1 MKKDYLKQLR
11 DGEDLT
17 RRQLCI
23 LILQLSVP
31 AILAQ
36 ISSIVMQ
43 YIDASMVGHLGSQE
57 SASIGLMASST
68 WLFGG
73 LCMASGIGFNVQIAH
88 AIGAK
93 DEVKARQIVR
103 LGIIVSL
110 ILSSILMIAGVVISD
125 SLPGWLGGESAIQPD
140 ASAYFFIFSLFMPVM
155 TLNYVCGGML
165 QSSGNMKTPSILQI
179 SMCVLDVVFNAVLIF
194 PTWTFDCLGVA
205 VTVPG
210 AGMGVVGAALGTAL
224 SEVVIVVLMLYFLLV
239 KSPSLHIRRGE
250 RMMVSLESVPIL
262 KKALIIAAPI
272 GFEQV
277 VMCGAQIAST
287 RIVAPLGMASIA
299 ANSFSIT
306 AESLCYMPGYGIG
319 CAATTL
325 IGQSI
330 GAKRDDLTRKIGW
343 LTTALGMGVMAFT
356 GTLMYIFAPE
366 MIALLSPDPEIQV
379 LGTKILRIEAFAE
392 PMYAASIVATGVF
405 RGAGDT
411 LIPSCMN
418 FVSMWF
424 IRLPLAA
431 LLARN
436 LGLEGVWIAMCIE
449 LCCRGTMFLIRMKGR
464 RWQQASRKGK
474 RKVSEDKASEC
485 SEERQSEES
494 KTNDCVIVEDK

>member
-11 DGEDLT
+11 DGEPLT
-17 RRQLCI
+17 RKQLCI

-73 LCMASGIGFNVQIAH
+73 LCMASGIGFNVQIAQ

-93 DEVKARQIVR
+93 NDVKARQIVR
-103 LGIIVSL
+103 LGIVVSL
-110 ILSSILMIAGVVISD
+110 IFSVLLLVVGVWICG
-125 SLPGWLGGESAIQPD
+125 SLPGWLGSESALHAD

-165 QSSGNMKTPSILQI
+165 QSSGNMKTPAILHI
-179 SMCVLDVVFNAVLIF
+179 AMCVLDVIFNAVLIF
-194 PTWTFDCLGVA
+194 PDWTVEIADWTIA
-205 VTVPG
+205 IPG
-210 AGMGVVGAALGTAL
+210 FGLGVVGAALGTAL
-224 SEVVIVVLMLYFLLV
+224 AECVIVLLMLYFLLV
-239 KSPSLHIRRGE
+239 RSPSLRLRHGE
-250 RMMVSLESVPIL
+250 RFESCNRLPIL
-262 KKALIIAAPI
+262 KKALKIAAPI
-272 GFEQV
+272 GFEQA

-319 CAATTL
+319 VAATTL

-330 GAKRDDLTRKIGW
+330 GAKRDDLTRKLGW

-356 GTLMYIFAPE
+356 GALMFVFAPQ
-366 MIALLSPDPEIQV
+366 MIALLSPDPEIQA
-379 LGTKILRIEAFAE
+379 LGTTILRIEAFAE

-411 LIPSCMN
+411 LVPSCMN

-449 LCCRGTMFLIRMKGR
+449 LCCRGAMFLMRMRGRKWQSAAGR
-464 RWQQASRKGK
+464 RKDDDS
-474 RKVSEDKASEC
+474 
-485 SEERQSEES
+485 ES
-494 KTNDCVIVEDK
+494 KIENADINQGEMDNYED

>member
-11 DGEDLT
+11 DGDALT
-17 RRQLCI
+17 TKQLCI

-57 SASIGLMASST
+57 AASIGLMASST

-73 LCMASGIGFNVQIAH
+73 LCMASGIGFNVQIAQ

-93 DEVKARQIVR
+93 DDVKARQIVHI
-103 LGIIVSL
+103 GIVVSL
-110 ILSSILMIAGVVISD
+110 IFSSLLLIVGALISG
-125 SLPGWLGGESAIQPD
+125 SLPGWLGGESAIQPE
-140 ASAYFFIFSLFMPVM
+140 ATAYFFIFSLFLPIM

-165 QSSGNMKTPSILQI
+165 QSSGNMKTPAILHI
-179 SMCVLDVVFNAVLIF
+179 AMCVLDVIFNAFLIF
-194 PTWTFDCLGVA
+194 PNWTFEIMDFSITIEGFGLGVI
-205 VTVPG
+205 
-210 AGMGVVGAALGTAL
+210 GAALGTAL
-224 SEVVIVVLMLYFLLV
+224 AECVVVLLMLYFLLI
-239 KSPSLHIRRGE
+239 KSPSLHIRHGE
-250 RMMVSLESVPIL
+250 RFDSSHRLPIL
-262 KKALIIAAPI
+262 KKALKIAAPI
-272 GFEQV
+272 GFEQF

-287 RIVAPLGMASIA
+287 RIVAPLGTAAIA

-319 CAATTL
+319 HAATTL

-330 GAKRDDLTRKIGW
+330 GAKRDELTRKIGW

-356 GTLMYIFAPE
+356 GALMYVFAPE
-366 MIALLSPDPEIQV
+366 MIALLSPDPEIQA
-379 LGTKILRIEAFAE
+379 LGTTILRIEAFAE

-411 LIPSCMN
+411 LVPSCMN

-424 IRLPLAA
+424 VRLPLAA
-431 LLARN
+431 LLAN
-436 LGLEGVWIAMCIE
+436 SLGLEGVWIAMCIE
-449 LCCRGTMFLIRMKGR
+449 LCCRGAMFLIRMRGKK
-464 RWQQASRKGK
+464 WQHSASKSHSGDDTIESQNSDINQSDVGK
-474 RKVSEDKASEC
+474 T
-485 SEERQSEES
+485 EE
-494 KTNDCVIVEDK
+494 